1 MDLSDRSVSE
11 LFRAGYRLRL
21 PCEATAVSV
30 KLFHEFAGDSDITL
44 LPVDELNLAITTC
57 LFLAAKLEV
66 SSDRRFC
73 RRCCRCSPTAA
84 GRPEFCH

>member
-66 SSDRRFC
+66 SVAPLPPLPPPP
-73 RRCCRCSPTAA
+73 SPLL
-84 GRPEFCH
+84 RLLSPL